1 MKEKTNKNSDL
12 KVDCFE
18 EKEKANIF
26 LSNEESNDLDDNNNK
41 KEISLFPNKVEKLK
55 PSQFS
60 WDGVGVNEIIKIPER
75 YSGVVKKQN
84 EIMENY

>member
-60 WDGVGVNEIIKIPER
+60 QNGIGVNEIIKIPEQ
-75 YSGVVKKQN
+75 YHSKIIKKT
-84 EIMENY
+84 E

>member
-1 MKEKTNKNSDL
+1 MKEKTNKNSDI
-12 KVDCFE
+12 KADSFK

-60 WDGVGVNEIIKIPER
+60 
-75 YSGVVKKQN
+75 
-84 EIMENY
+84 